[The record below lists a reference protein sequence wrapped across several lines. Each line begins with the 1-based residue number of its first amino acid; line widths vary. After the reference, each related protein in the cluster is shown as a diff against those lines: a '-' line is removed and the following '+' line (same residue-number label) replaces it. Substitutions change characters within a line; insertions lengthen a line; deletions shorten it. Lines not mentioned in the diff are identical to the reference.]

1 MRIHSTKRR
10 TLEVVTLALGLVLSL
25 FLIKYIVPEFLKVRT
40 PYEIAILIH
49 FLCGIFVVSAVGMTL
64 EEDSRIGGLLLAS
77 ISLPILYYHS
87 TAEHIIIE
95 GLLVGIVV
103 GCLLDMYVIF
113 KNRFDVLAGTSR
125 TFLTG
130 FFIISIVYLSSVFI
144 MQLPSLSPM
153 MVYKYI
159 ILFVLVIS
167 LYILLLKTV
176 RGIKAGDVFV
186 FGPKSSGKTYFLLA
200 LYDQVI
206 NFFAGWHKEVVISPD
221 EEELRIENMLA
232 KAEDGE
238 VIRGTHP
245 DEVAMYTLSGKR
257 MGVSPVELTLI
268 DYGGEQISK
277 INLRRYREVIA
288 DLSKRIDENEVT
300 IKNRIGSMEF
310 LEWLK
315 ENHSPKFED
324 IADSV
329 VSAYLYKRLES
340 AGKIIFLVDGEL
352 IANFHKRGR
361 GELTRLFGHYGR
373 IMDIF
378 GSDRKYALVVTKTD
392 MFKELPEVAEGS
404 KEAEE
409 IEKDIYRMLWQ
420 IGTFKEL
427 EHRAS
432 RVPMHFYAVSVDATK
447 KPLPLDNKEEEGRGP
462 RQIYP
467 WRVGEVAKF
476 GF

>member
-1 MRIHSTKRR
+1 MRIHSAKRR
-10 TLEVVTLALGLVLSL
+10 TLEVVTLALGLMLSL
-25 FLIKYIVPEFLKVRT
+25 FLIIYIVPEFLKIRT
-40 PYEIAILIH
+40 PYEIAIVIH
-49 FLCGIFVVSAVGMTL
+49 FLCGVFVVSAVGMIL

-113 KNRFDVLAGTSR
+113 KNRFDVLAVTSR

-130 FFIISIVYLSSVFI
+130 FFIIAIVYLSSVFI

-200 LYDQVI
+200 LYDYVV
-206 NFFAGWHKEVVISPD
+206 NFFAGWHKEVIISPD
-221 EEELRIENMLA
+221 EEELRIDNMLA
-232 KAEDGE
+232 KIEEGG
-238 VIRGTHP
+238 VIRGTNP
-245 DEVAMYTLSGKR
+245 DEVAMYALCGKR
-257 MGVSPVELTLI
+257 MWVSPVELTVI

-277 INLRRYREVIA
+277 INLKRYREVIA
-288 DLSKRIDENEVT
+288 DLKKGIKEDETT
-300 IKNRIGSMEF
+300 IKSKIGSMEF

-315 ENHSPKFED
+315 ENHSAKFEG

-340 AGKIIFLVDGEL
+340 AGKIIFLIDGEL
-352 IANFHKRGR
+352 ISNFHKGGR
-361 GELTRLFGHYGR
+361 GELTKLFGHYGR

-378 GSDRKYALVVTKTD
+378 GSDKKYALVVTKTD
-392 MFKELPEVAEGS
+392 MFKDLTEVPEKS
-404 KEAEE
+404 KKAEE
-409 IEKDIYRMLWQ
+409 IEEDIYRMLWQ
-420 IGTFKEL
+420 LSTFKAL

-447 KPLPLDNKEEEGRGP
+447 RPLPSDHKEEEKRGP

>member
-10 TLEVVTLALGLVLSL
+10 IWEVGTLAIGLILSL
-25 FLIKYIVPEFLKVRT
+25 ILIKILPYFLVART

-49 FLCGIFVVSAVGMTL
+49 FLCGVFVVSAVGMIL
-64 EEDSRIGGLLLAS
+64 EEESRIGGLLLAAIS
-77 ISLPILYYHS
+77 IPLLYHLS
-87 TAEHIIIE
+87 FEGHIIIE
-95 GLLVGIVV
+95 GLLAGIVV
-103 GCLLDMYVIF
+103 GCLLDLYVIL

-130 FFIISIVYLSSVFI
+130 FFIIFIVYLSYGVL
-144 MQLPSLSPM
+144 MQLPSVSAM
-153 MVYKYI
+153 DVYKFI
-159 ILFVLVIS
+159 ILFALLIS
-167 LYILLLKTV
+167 LYILLLKTL

-200 LYDQVI
+200 LYDQVV
-206 NFFAGWHKEVVISPD
+206 NFFAGRHKEVIISPD

-232 KAEDGE
+232 KVEEGE
-238 VIRGTHP
+238 VVRGTHP
-245 DEVAMYTLSGKR
+245 DEVAMYALSGKR
-257 MGVSPVELTLI
+257 MGISPVELTVI

-288 DLSKRIDENEVT
+288 DLSKRIDENEVVV
-300 IKNRIGSMEF
+300 KSRIGSMEF

-361 GELTRLFGHYGR
+361 GELMRLFGHYGR
-373 IMDIF
+373 IMDMF

-420 IGTFKEL
+420 LGTFKEL

-432 RVPMHFYAVSVDATK
+432 RVQMHFYAVSVDATK
-447 KPLPLDNKEEEGRGP
+447 KPLPSDNKEEEGRGP

>member
-1 MRIHSTKRR
+1 MRIHSAKRR
-10 TLEVVTLALGLVLSL
+10 TLEVGSLAIGVVLSL
-25 FLIKYIVPEFLKVRT
+25 ILIKILPYFLVART
-40 PYEIAILIH
+40 PYEIAILFH
-49 FLCGIFVVSAVGMTL
+49 FLCGVFVLSAVGMIL
-64 EEDSRIGGLLLAS
+64 EEDSRLGGLLLAAIS
-77 ISLPILYYHS
+77 IPLLYHS
-87 TAEHIIIE
+87 SSVGYIIIE
-95 GLLVGIVV
+95 GLLAGMVV
-103 GCLLDMYVIF
+103 GCLLDLYVIY

-130 FFIISIVYLSSVFI
+130 FFIIFTVYLSYGFL
-144 MQLPSLSPM
+144 MQLPSVSAM
-153 MVYKYI
+153 DVYKFI
-159 ILFVLVIS
+159 ILFALLIS

-200 LYDQVI
+200 LYDCVV
-206 NFFAGWHKEVVISPD
+206 NFFAGWHKEVIISPD
-221 EEELRIENMLA
+221 EEELRIESMLA
-232 KAEDGE
+232 KVEEGK
-238 VIRGTHP
+238 VVRGTRP
-245 DEVAMYTLSGKR
+245 DEVAMYALSGKR
-257 MGVSPVELTLI
+257 MWVSPVELTVI

-277 INLRRYREVIA
+277 INLKRYREVIA
-288 DLSKRIDENEVT
+288 DLKKGIKEDEAAIKSK
-300 IKNRIGSMEF
+300 IGSMEF

-315 ENHSPKFED
+315 ENHSAKFEG

-340 AGKIIFLVDGEL
+340 AGKIIFLIDGEL
-352 IANFHKRGR
+352 ISNFHKGGR

-378 GSDRKYALVVTKTD
+378 GSDKKYALVVTKTD
-392 MFKELPEVAEGS
+392 MFKDLTEVPESS
-404 KEAEE
+404 KEAEK
-409 IEKDIYRMLWQ
+409 IEEDIYRMLWQ
-420 IGTFKEL
+420 LSTFKAL

-432 RVPMHFYAVSVDATK
+432 KVPMYFYAVSVDATK
-447 KPLPLDNKEEEGRGP
+447 RPLPSDHKEEEERGP